1 MFAVEN
7 ATLTTMFIR
16 SEDIKTSCET
26 IYELCSSGEK
36 VRKLRKIYEKYA
48 QEVQESLE
56 MVIKKTNKK
65 NVDKFFADYQRFTA
79 GLWITTAFGRIGLEE
94 LMQELRNSG
103 TPEANLAE
111 IVSTITYPEEHTPL
125 FRSQEDMIDI
135 GIKVQEKKIRSTEK
149 DIKNWLEKHK
159 YIPVNYCDNPWSE
172 EDAAE
177 QLESIL
183 EQDCE
188 KLKKTFA
195 ENHKQ
200 KIQARNAL
208 RKKFNK
214 KIRDLSD
221 ALAEATS
228 LNEYRKNIFCRL
240 SHNIRFFFE
249 PLMERL

>member
-48 QEVQESLE
+48 QEVQESIK

-79 GLWITTAFGRIGLEE
+79 GLWITTGFGRIGLEE
-94 LMQELRNSG
+94 LMKELRD
-103 TPEANLAE
+103 TETAEDKIAE
-111 IVSTITYPEEHTPL
+111 IVSIITYPEEHTPL
-125 FRSQEDMIDI
+125 FQSQEDMIEI
-135 GIKVQEKKIRSTEK
+135 GIKVQKGKEKNIEK
-149 DIKNWLEKHK
+149 ERKNWLEKHK

-172 EDAAE
+172 KDARE

-183 EQDCE
+183 EQNCQ
-188 KLKKTFA
+188 KLKKTFT

-240 SHNIRFFFE
+240 SHDIRFFFE